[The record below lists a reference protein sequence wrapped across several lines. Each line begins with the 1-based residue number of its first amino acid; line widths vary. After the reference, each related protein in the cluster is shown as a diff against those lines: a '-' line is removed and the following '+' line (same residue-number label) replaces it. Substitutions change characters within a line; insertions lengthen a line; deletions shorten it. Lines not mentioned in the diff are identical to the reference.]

1 MSGTEENGG
10 GGGADCAGGSTSFV
24 SGCWVRAAATAA
36 TLVDVGTDF
45 DSDVGSDISF
55 DSAADFNFLTVVVVV
70 VVVIA
75 AAAFAL
81 GREDVFF
88 KICEGTGDE
97 LAAFD

>member
-45 DSDVGSDISF
+45 DSDIGSDISF
-55 DSAADFNFLTVVVVV
+55 DSAADFNFLTVVVV